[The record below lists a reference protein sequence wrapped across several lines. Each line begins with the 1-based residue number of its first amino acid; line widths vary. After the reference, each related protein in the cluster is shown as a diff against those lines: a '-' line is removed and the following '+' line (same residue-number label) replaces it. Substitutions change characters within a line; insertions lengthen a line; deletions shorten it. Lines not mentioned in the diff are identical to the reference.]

1 MHVLLDARVALDAI
15 KGSLTI
21 AQLVAKHGAHQT
33 LINAW
38 TRQAIEWL
46 SHRDYDVIIL
56 DIILPKVSG
65 IDVMDFLRQTKPA
78 ALQKIIVVTGV
89 DVKEIQRLYPVF
101 QAIGKPVLPSRL
113 RSWVRKCVEAEPA
126 RALSR

>member
-1 MHVLLDARVALDAI
+1 MHPSALIVEDDLVCLTMMIGLVEGEGFAVDVAVD
-15 KGSLTI
+15 G
-21 AQLVAKHGAHQT
+21 V
-33 LINAW
+33 
-38 TRQAIEWL
+38 QAIEWL
-46 SHRDYDVIIL
+46 SRRDYDVIIL

-78 ALQKIIVVTGV
+78 ALQKVIVVTGV
-89 DVKEIQRLYPVF
+89 DVKEIQRLSPVF